1 MSEAKIIVK
10 RFDPKTGRFY
20 NKEYKVPY
28 KKDTMVL
35 DALIYIKENID
46 RDLTFRY
53 SCRMAVCGSCGM
65 AINKRPALACETPV
79 ASLSQPIYIEPLYN
93 FPIIKDLVVNIDDF
107 LNKLVKIKPYIIKKS
122 KEPEGEHIVF
132 SEQQELFRYASVC
145 INCLLCYAACPVYGE
160 DEKYFGPA
168 ALSLIYR
175 YYMDPR
181 DEGKDERIKVAL
193 EKDALWKCTF
203 IGECSEVC
211 PKGVDPAFNIQ
222 RLKLIVSMNTLKSL
236 IFPKLK

>member
-10 RFDPKTGRFY
+10 RFDPKTSRFY

-65 AINKRPALACETPV
+65 VINKRPALACETPV

>member
-10 RFDPKTGRFY
+10 RFDPKTGSFY

-122 KEPEGEHIVF
+122 KEHEGEHIIY

-181 DEGKDERIKVAL
+181 DEGKDERIKIAL

>member
-1 MSEAKIIVK
+1 MSEATIIVK

-20 NKEYKVPY
+20 DKEYKVPY
-28 KKDTMVL
+28 RKDTMVL
-35 DALIYIKENID
+35 DALIYIRENID

-122 KEPEGEHIVF
+122 KEPEGEHIIY

-168 ALSLIYR
+168 ALSLIYSR
-175 YYMDPR
+175 IFTCGYYKM
-181 DEGKDERIKVAL
+181 E
-193 EKDALWKCTF
+193 T
-203 IGECSEVC
+203 S
-211 PKGVDPAFNIQ
+211 
-222 RLKLIVSMNTLKSL
+222 
-236 IFPKLK
+236 

>member
-1 MSEAKIIVK
+1 MSEAKIIIK
-10 RFDPKTGRFY
+10 RFDPKTCRFY

-181 DEGKDERIKVAL
+181 DEGKDERIKIAL